1 MRNLEMNKRPIIA
14 LNYIG
19 KVAVKDADNNMTGEY
34 TISYSD
40 EINFKA
46 HISGARG
53 NAMVE
58 TIGVDLD
65 YDKSI
70 VMGIALFKELAFNEN
85 TVFFIDKTPEYD
97 GSKPLYDYKI
107 KRICETLNEV
117 VIQVQKV
124 RNE

>member
-1 MRNLEMNKRPIIA
+1 MNKKPIVA
-14 LNYIG
+14 LNYVG
-19 KVAVKDADNNMTGEY
+19 KAEVTDSDGNKTGEY

-40 EINFKA
+40 EIHFKA

-53 NAMVE
+53 SAMVE
-58 TIGVDLD
+58 TLGVDLD
-65 YDKSI
+65 YDKTI
-70 VMGIALFKELAFNEN
+70 VISVALFKELAFTEN
-85 TVFFIDKTPEYD
+85 TVFFIDKEPAYD
-97 GSKPLYDYKI
+97 GTKPLYDYKI